1 MVRSSLEGRRMSG
14 VGIYAWQRG
23 CLESKK
29 NQLVAVQLMAAGKH
43 FHMRLK
49 FPTVYGDGKVAFVN
63 GYGEVAYCR
72 RTDVGIAWLV

>member
-1 MVRSSLEGRRMSG
+1 MSG

-23 CLESKK
+23 CLQSKK
-29 NQLVAVQLMAAGKH
+29 KPTSDGAMNGGRVFFSPPLH

-49 FPTVYGDGKVAFVN
+49 FPTSYEDGKVAFVN